1 MVAGTG
7 SIVIWKNLTLK
18 YVLLVPNLTCKL
30 LSISKITKDL
40 NYVTKSFPT
49 YCEFQELDSE
59 KMIVN
64 AKECVRLYILKIDD
78 SLEEQTQN
86 ASCVFT
92 PTLVNQSNR
101 DFYLSR

>member
-1 MVAGTG
+1 MFSQSQPSPTTPIIGTG
-7 SIVIWKNLTLK
+7 SIAQKAPVLK
-18 YVLLVPNLTCKL
+18 
-30 LSISKITKDL
+30 SIRSEL
-40 NYVTKSFPT
+40 PMGHYPWWL
-49 YCEFQELDSE
+49 ELDSE

>member
-1 MVAGTG
+1 
-7 SIVIWKNLTLK
+7 
-18 YVLLVPNLTCKL
+18 
-30 LSISKITKDL
+30 
-40 NYVTKSFPT
+40 
-49 YCEFQELDSE
+49 
-59 KMIVN
+59 MIVN